1 MELRDLY
8 DENKELTGETIYK
21 GQDVPKGRYYITV
34 VVFIQNSKNEF
45 LIQKR
50 VKKKDGKWATTGG
63 HPVSGETSKQGI
75 ITEIKEELGVDIVK
89 ENIKLFKT
97 IKTEDDFVDIYYL
110 KEDIDIKKIKIQKEE
125 VEDVKWAT
133 IEEIKE
139 VAENYNIKINQEKI
153 KQIMWFTKD
162 EIIEYLFKGNSEKGN
177 EFITKCQENENKYL
191 KKNGG
196 HIYKNTIKTIKDLS
210 NNYNLYIVSNC
221 QSGYIEAFL
230 EHYSIEKYFKDYEC
244 SGNTGL
250 SKEKNIKELI
260 KRNKIAKAIYVGDTK
275 KDCESANMNG
285 LHFIWAEYGFGKC
298 DKYYKKIEDISE
310 LINMEI

>member
-75 ITEIKEELGVDIVK
+75 VTEIKEELGVNVLEK
-89 ENIKLFKT
+89 NIKLFKT

-125 VEDVKWAT
+125 VEDVKWAS
-133 IEEIKE
+133 I
-139 VAENYNIKINQEKI
+139 
-153 KQIMWFTKD
+153 D
-162 EIIEYLFKGNSEKGN
+162 EIERMINEKKFSESHTM
-177 EFITKCQENENKYL
+177 F
-191 KKNGG
+191 
-196 HIYKNTIKTIKDLS
+196 
-210 NNYNLYIVSNC
+210 
-221 QSGYIEAFL
+221 
-230 EHYSIEKYFKDYEC
+230 FKDCLNY
-244 SGNTGL
+244 L
-250 SKEKNIKELI
+250 DF
-260 KRNKIAKAIYVGDTK
+260 NK
-275 KDCESANMNG
+275 
-285 LHFIWAEYGFGKC
+285 
-298 DKYYKKIEDISE
+298 
-310 LINMEI
+310 